1 MVQAAS
7 PPTRKLRVL
16 IADDIQ
22 ETRRNTRLML
32 SMIPGVE
39 VVAIASNG
47 IQAVQMAQERQP
59 DIVVLDIN
67 MPGMNGL
74 AAFKE
79 IARMRPDTGC
89 IIISA
94 EKDSEILRLAM
105 SLGIRDYL
113 FKPFTVD
120 QMEQAVGKV
129 AARLVE
135 TRRQRAQTAQL
146 RQRNEAYLLQLANEY
161 ARNRRTDD
169 QAVDVFEQLA
179 TNPACELR
187 WLRTLAMI
195 YVVRQEWSKLK
206 SLAARLE
213 RQEEQLQR

>member
-1 MVQAAS
+1 MTQVQS

-32 SMIPGVE
+32 SMVSDVE

-47 IQAVQMAQERQP
+47 VQAVQMAKEQRP

-67 MPGMNGL
+67 MPEMNGL
-74 AAFKE
+74 AAYKE
-79 IARMRPDTGC
+79 IAKAHPETGC

-120 QMEQAVGKV
+120 QMEQAVEKV
-129 AARLVE
+129 SKRLAQK
-135 TRRQRAQTAQL
+135 RQQLAQTAQL
-146 RQRNEAYLLQLANEY
+146 RAKNEAYVKQLAVEY
-161 ARNRRTDD
+161 AKTRRTDEK
-169 QAVDVFEQLA
+169 AVEVFEYLA

-195 YVVRQEWSKLK
+195 YVIRGEWGKLRT
-206 SLAARLE
+206 LAARLE
-213 RQEEQLQR
+213 IQGNQKA

>member
-1 MVQAAS
+1 
-7 PPTRKLRVL
+7 VL

-32 SMIPGVE
+32 SMIDNVE

-47 IQAVQMAQERQP
+47 LQAVQMAKEQSP
-59 DIVVLDIN
+59 DILVLDIN
-67 MPGMNGL
+67 MPEMNGL

-79 IARMRPDTGC
+79 IAKTHPDAGC

-129 AARLVE
+129 AARLAE
-135 TRRQRAQTAQL
+135 KRRLSVQTAQL
-146 RQRNEAYLLQLANEY
+146 RQKNEVYLKQLANEY
-161 ARNRRTDD
+161 AKSRRTDD
-169 QAVDVFEQLA
+169 RAVEVYEHLA
-179 TNPACELR
+179 ADPACELR

-195 YVVRQEWSKLK
+195 YVIRQEWGKLRT
-206 SLAARLE
+206 LAARLE
-213 RQEEQLQR
+213 FQGNQKS

>member
-1 MVQAAS
+1 MMQAEA
-7 PPTRKLRVL
+7 PPKRKLRVL

-32 SMIPGVE
+32 SMIEDVE

-47 IQAVQMAQERQP
+47 LQAVQMAQEQHP

-67 MPGMNGL
+67 MPEMNGL

-79 IARMRPDTGC
+79 IVKIHPDTGC

-94 EKDSEILRLAM
+94 EKDSEILRMTM

-129 AARLVE
+129 AARLAQI
-135 TRRQRAQTAQL
+135 RRQMRQTDQL
-146 RQRNEAYLLQLANEY
+146 RQRNEAYLKQLANEY
-161 ARNRRTDD
+161 AKSRRTDD
-169 QAVDVFEQLA
+169 KAVEVYEQLA
-179 TNPACELR
+179 ANPSCELR

-195 YVVRQEWSKLK
+195 YVIRQEWGKLK
-206 SLAARLE
+206 ALAARLE
-213 RQEEQLQR
+213 FQGNKKSQ